1 MNTNA
6 ISLVFS
12 TKGYQ
17 KYIKSNDKK
26 LCQKDPAN
34 TLDNIRNEHVTN
46 RNISTLHQHN

>member
-1 MNTNA
+1 MGSNLLPTA
-6 ISLVFS
+6 FS